1 MRKRI
6 PVLLSILFI
15 LLLTACSSHSK
26 VYNLEDITQLFEK
39 GDLHLKP
46 QAEDNY
52 PTIKNVK
59 PSVYELL
66 DDILYI
72 YVFESEDKRIE
83 ASKGLIV
90 QELFNTPSDINPPLS
105 YIHHMNNVLI
115 IYITSSP
122 LDKNFKKQID
132 DIITA
137 EQVHK

>member
-1 MRKRI
+1 MRKKTLL
-6 PVLLSILFI
+6 LLSVLFI
-15 LLLTACSSHSK
+15 LVLTACSSNSK
-26 VYNLEDITQLFEK
+26 MYNLADITQLFK
-39 GDLHLKP
+39 KADLHLKP
-46 QAEDNY
+46 QAEDNH

-59 PSVYELL
+59 PSAYELL

-72 YVFESEDKRIE
+72 YVFESEDERVE

-105 YIHHMNNVLI
+105 YIHHMKNVLI

-132 DIITA
+132 DIITT
-137 EQVHK
+137 EQVQK

>member
-1 MRKRI
+1 MRKKI
-6 PVLLSILFI
+6 LLFMLVLLI
-15 LLLTACSSHSK
+15 LLLPACSSNSK
-26 VYNLEDITQLFEK
+26 LYNLEDITQLFEK
-39 GDLHLKP
+39 ADLHLKP

-59 PSVYELL
+59 PSAYELL

-72 YVFESEDKRIE
+72 YVFKSEDERVE

-90 QELFNTPSDINPPLS
+90 EELFNTPSDINTSLS

-122 LDKNFKKQID
+122 LDKSFKKQID
-132 DIITA
+132 DIITT
-137 EQVHK
+137 EQVQK

>member
-1 MRKRI
+1 MRKKTLL
-6 PVLLSILFI
+6 LLSVLFI
-15 LLLTACSSHSK
+15 LLLTACSSNSK
-26 VYNLEDITQLFEK
+26 MYNLADITQLFEK
-39 GDLHLKP
+39 ADLHLKP

-59 PSVYELL
+59 PSAYELL

-72 YVFESEDKRIE
+72 YVFESEDERVE

-105 YIHHMNNVLI
+105 YIHHMKNVLI

-132 DIITA
+132 DIITT
-137 EQVHK
+137 EQVQK